1 MDRDDEKPFAV
12 GRKNSFPHD
21 RSYPSS
27 VPQDQNADKN
37 TEVPFIRNH
46 LLHRQGTTD
55 LENRKSNKRL
65 RYTIPLRHKRKRQRD
80 EEHGILDEKEH
91 NAGNSARP
99 GLERDVSRGGPPYGP
114 DELCEI
120 ISTQFWV
127 PDDDGQEVVTLT
139 VKDDAAN
146 RKQEKLRCESRWR
159 HIQSEA
165 ITFRQF
171 HKEVMRLPGL
181 EDDELALAGRL
192 LNKVRKTCEKQF
204 IHGRYLKPI
213 VLVYDGADPEE
224 DFQEPKT
231 ATFISLPIFTTDVQK
246 RHTSTK
252 EDEGHP
258 VRALLQSRYRLE
270 STKSRDKGQVIRKV
284 QRHSDH
290 VVHVPQIWALIINK
304 HTIITCA
311 PLSTSTLRGNTIR
324 IMKYAD
330 AQLDEA
336 TWSIHFADARGTV
349 FYLPLRFC
357 KTWFGLVKQITTDCL
372 QDEYDLIRDQ
382 LLRGGPLYE
391 LVTEDGVAVTAETWP
406 TMIENERSEVIR
418 LKLVDNE
425 AKSNRLL
432 ITYCD
437 AEGNEIP
444 YESDS
449 SSDASS
455 LFSHDDVESDATDY
469 STSNAPKFDRIPPA
483 LDKLQSLRGKLER
496 AKSQG
501 DDKRIESLRD
511 HKIPTLEDRILA
523 LVAADLEREKNKT
536 SHNSKEARFAMPEHN
551 GHPRGSSGH
560 TREHIVLSAAAGHGS
575 RRRSR
580 SRSGSGSG
588 PRLSRGVSHYF
599 QPTHDLSLNEP
610 DPRTRPK
617 RPPIAYNRSKSFSQP
632 QSIFGDYSFPP
643 RSGDASRRQ
652 SYATIA
658 PSHLTIPSRPLPPS
672 RSHWDTIR
680 SRVFHGPAFDATSTP
695 TSPKTDTKDIY
706 YKPSNKQLARSRWE
720 FLRNHILAG
729 TDISQSNGQPT
740 KQGSVEP
747 ASPRVREKLANAMK
761 LMLGDET
768 PGSPKTASAPSNPL
782 GVQKDHPGEHLIKR
796 VKFSKRSQEAKP
808 KLKRLITRAHK
819 EVSKLTSPH
828 AATAAPTETLKSP
841 IVPTEAQDLPIFLWS
856 TVHKPAS
863 VPEISLKSK
872 AASMARLPSTD
883 QALLEN
889 VAANVKK
896 NTSKEELILRTVVL
910 EIHANLRKPKKV
922 PREYADLY
930 EQIVGKT
937 IADVTGLIAAMDSDD
952 KWTNDTDRTA
962 GLTPLN
968 SPEITTTTNID
979 SVETRKRLK
988 DARAAIR
995 DVASQ
1000 ILYAF
1005 VPDGYEA
1012 AVVSKYWG
1020 AIYQIINQKP
1030 RVRTKYLSPFYL
1042 SMLNYI

>member
-536 SHNSKEARFAMPEHN
+536 SHNSKETRFAMPELN

-658 PSHLTIPSRPLPPS
+658 PSHLTIPPGPLPPS

-740 KQGSVEP
+740 KQGAVEP

-782 GVQKDHPGEHLIKR
+782 GVQKDQPGEHLIKR

-841 IVPTEAQDLPIFLWS
+841 IVPTEAQNLPIFLWS

>member
-1 MDRDDEKPFAV
+1 MDRDEEKPFV
-12 GRKNSFPHD
+12 GGRKNSFPHD
-21 RSYPSS
+21 RYYPSS
-27 VPQDQNADKN
+27 APQDQNAEKS
-37 TEVPFIRNH
+37 TEDPLLDHRR
-46 LLHRQGTTD
+46 LHRQGTTD

-65 RYTIPLRHKRKRQRD
+65 RYTIPLRHKRQRQRD
-80 EEHGILDEKEH
+80 EEHGILDEKQH
-91 NAGNSARP
+91 NAEIPTRP

-139 VKDDAAN
+139 VKDDTSN

-159 HIQSEA
+159 HIQNEA

-213 VLVYDGADPEE
+213 VLVYDGADPDE

-231 ATFISLPIFTTDVQK
+231 ATFISLPIFTTDVPK
-246 RHTSTK
+246 RHMSTK

-311 PLSTSTLRGNTIR
+311 PLSTSILRGNTIR

-336 TWSIHFADARGTV
+336 TWSIHFTDARGTV

-382 LLRGGPLYE
+382 LLRGGRLYE
-391 LVTEDGVAVTAETWP
+391 LVTEDGVPVTAETWP

-418 LKLVDNE
+418 LQLVDNE
-425 AKSNRLL
+425 AKYNRLL
-432 ITYCD
+432 VTYCD

-455 LFSHDDVESDATDY
+455 LFSLDDVESDGTDY
-469 STSNAPKFDRIPPA
+469 STSNVPTFDRIPPA
-483 LDKLQSLRGKLER
+483 LNKLQSLRGKLER
-496 AKSQG
+496 AESQG

-511 HKIPTLEDRILA
+511 HKIPSLEDHILA
-523 LVAADLEREKNKT
+523 LVAADLERERNKT
-536 SHNSKEARFAMPEHN
+536 SHNSKEARFAVPEPN
-551 GHPRGSSGH
+551 GYPRSSSGR
-560 TREHIVLSAAAGHGS
+560 TRENNVSSAAAGHAS

-580 SRSGSGSG
+580 SRSGSWSG
-588 PRLSRGVSHYF
+588 PRLTRGFSHYF

-610 DPRTRPK
+610 DPRTRSK

-632 QSIFGDYSFPP
+632 QSIFGDYAFPP
-643 RSGDASRRQ
+643 RSGEASRRQ

-658 PSHLTIPSRPLPPS
+658 PHLIPPGPLASS

-680 SRVFHGPAFDATSTP
+680 SRVFNGPAFDGAGTP
-695 TSPKTDTKDIY
+695 ISPKTDTKDIY

-740 KQGSVEP
+740 EQDSVDP

-761 LMLGDET
+761 VMLGDET
-768 PGSPKTASAPSNPL
+768 PASPKTASAPSNPF
-782 GVQKDHPGEHLIKR
+782 GVQKDHAGEHLSKR
-796 VKFSKRSQEAKP
+796 VKFSKRSHEAKP

-828 AATAAPTETLKSP
+828 AGNAPPTETLKSP
-841 IVPTEAQDLPIFLWS
+841 IAPTEAQDLPIFLWS
-856 TVHKPAS
+856 TIHKPAS
-863 VPEISLKSK
+863 VPEFSLTSK
-872 AASMARLPSTD
+872 AASMGRLQSTD
-883 QALLEN
+883 QALLDN
-889 VAANVKK
+889 VAANVKN

-910 EIHANLRKPKKV
+910 EIHANLTKPKKV
-922 PREYADLY
+922 PREYAGLY
-930 EQIVGKT
+930 EQIAGKT
-937 IADVTGLIAAMDSDD
+937 IADVTALIASMDSGDSQL
-952 KWTNDTDRTA
+952 TDTERAT

-968 SPEITTTTNID
+968 SPGIETPINVD
-979 SVETRKRLK
+979 SVETRRHLK

-995 DVASQ
+995 DVARQ

-1012 AVVSKYWG
+1012 AVVFKYWG
-1020 AIYQIINQKP
+1020 AIYQIINQRP
-1030 RVRTKYLSPFYL
+1030 RVRITYHSHFYP
-1042 SMLNYI
+1042 SMLNYT

>member
-511 HKIPTLEDRILA
+511 HKIPTLEDHILA
-523 LVAADLEREKNKT
+523 LVAADLEREKNKA

-658 PSHLTIPSRPLPPS
+658 PSHLTIPSGPLPPS

-782 GVQKDHPGEHLIKR
+782 SVQKDQPGEHLIKR

-937 IADVTGLIAAMDSDD
+937 IADVTGLTAAMDSDD
-952 KWTNDTDRTA
+952 SRTNDTDRTA

-1005 VPDGYEA
+1005 VPEGYEA

>member
-1 MDRDDEKPFAV
+1 MDRDDEKPFV
-12 GRKNSFPHD
+12 VDRTNSFPHD
-21 RSYPSS
+21 RAYPSS
-27 VPQDQNADKN
+27 APHDQNVEKN
-37 TEVPFIRNH
+37 TDDAFFGHRR
-46 LLHRQGTTD
+46 LHRQGTTD
-55 LENRKSNKRL
+55 IETRRSNKRL

-80 EEHGILDEKEH
+80 EEQGILGEKGQDAE
-91 NAGNSARP
+91 NPTRP
-99 GLERDVSRGGPPYGP
+99 GLEREISRGGAPYGP
-114 DELCEI
+114 DDLYEI

-127 PDDDGQEVVTLT
+127 PDDEGQEVVTLT
-139 VKDDAAN
+139 VKDDTAN

-159 HIQSEA
+159 HIQSEV

-171 HKEVMRLPGL
+171 YKEVMRLPGL
-181 EDDELALAGRL
+181 EDDELALAARL

-224 DFQEPKT
+224 DSEEPKT
-231 ATFISLPIFTTDVQK
+231 ATFINLPIFTIDVPK

-270 STKSRDKGQVIRKV
+270 STKNRDKGQVIRKIE
-284 QRHSDH
+284 RHSDH

-311 PLSTSTLRGNTIR
+311 ALSTSTLRGDTIR

-372 QDEYDLIRDQ
+372 QDEYNLIRDQ
-382 LLRGGPLYE
+382 LLKSGPLYE
-391 LVTEDGVAVTAETWP
+391 LVTEDGVPVTAESWP
-406 TMIENERSEVIR
+406 RMIENERSEVIR

-425 AKSNRLL
+425 AVSTRLL
-432 ITYCD
+432 VTYCD
-437 AEGNEIP
+437 ADGNEMP

-455 LFSHDDVESDATDY
+455 LSGLDDVESDATNY
-469 STSNAPKFDRIPPA
+469 SSSRAPKFDRIAPA
-483 LDKLQSLRGKLER
+483 VDKLQSLRGKLEQ
-496 AKSQG
+496 AEFQG
-501 DDKRIESLRD
+501 DTKRIESLKD
-511 HKIPTLEDRILA
+511 YKIPSLEDRILA
-523 LVAADLEREKNKT
+523 LIAADLDRERNKT
-536 SHNSKEARFAMPEHN
+536 THNTKRARIAMPDPYDHR
-551 GHPRGSSGH
+551 RGSSGRM
-560 TREHIVLSAAAGHGS
+560 RENAVPSTAAGHAS

-580 SRSGSGSG
+580 SRSGSR
-588 PRLSRGVSHYF
+588 PRHTRGVSHYF
-599 QPTHDLSLNEP
+599 QPTHDTSLNEP

-617 RPPIAYNRSKSFSQP
+617 RPSIAYDRSKSFSQP
-632 QSIFGDYSFPP
+632 QSIFGDFSFPP
-643 RSGDASRRQ
+643 RSGEASRRQ

-658 PSHLTIPSRPLPPS
+658 PSRLTISPGPLPSS
-672 RSHWDTIR
+672 RSRWDIVR
-680 SRVFHGPAFDATSTP
+680 SRVFNGPAFSTNSTP
-695 TSPKTDTKDIY
+695 ISPKTDKKDIY

-720 FLRNHILAG
+720 FLRAQLLTG
-729 TDISQSNGQPT
+729 TDFSRSNGQPNE
-740 KQGSVEP
+740 QDSVEP

-761 LMLGDET
+761 VMLGEET
-768 PGSPKTASAPSNPL
+768 PGSPKMASALSKPF
-782 GVQKDHPGEHLIKR
+782 GVQKDQAAEQQSKR
-796 VKFSKRSQEAKP
+796 VKFTRRSHEAKP
-808 KLKRLITRAHK
+808 NLKRLITRAHK

-828 AATAAPTETLKSP
+828 VATASPVRTLRSP
-841 IVPTEAQDLPIFLWS
+841 IVPTENQNLPIFLWS

-863 VPEISLKSK
+863 VPEISLASK
-872 AASMARLPSTD
+872 VVAMGRLQSTD
-883 QALLEN
+883 QALLDN
-889 VAANVKK
+889 VAANVR
-896 NTSKEELILRTVVL
+896 NTTSKEELILRTVVL

-922 PREYADLY
+922 PLEYADLY
-930 EQIVGKT
+930 EQIAEKT
-937 IADVTGLIAAMDSDD
+937 IADVSGLIAAMDSADSHM
-952 KWTNDTDRTA
+952 NDIERAD
-962 GLTPLN
+962 GFTPLG
-968 SPEITTTTNID
+968 SPGIETPTNID

-1005 VPDGYEA
+1005 VPEGYEA

-1020 AIYQIINQKP
+1020 AIYQIINQRT
-1030 RVRTKYLSPFYL
+1030 RVCLTYLSICPC
-1042 SMLNYI
+1042 

>member
-1 MDRDDEKPFAV
+1 MDRDDEKPFV
-12 GRKNSFPHD
+12 VDRTNSFPHD
-21 RSYPSS
+21 RAYPSS
-27 VPQDQNADKN
+27 APHDQNVEKN
-37 TEVPFIRNH
+37 TDDAFFGHRR
-46 LLHRQGTTD
+46 LHRQGTTD
-55 LENRKSNKRL
+55 IETRRSNKRL

-80 EEHGILDEKEH
+80 EEQGILDEKGQD
-91 NAGNSARP
+91 AGNPTRP
-99 GLERDVSRGGPPYGP
+99 GLEREISRGGAPYGP
-114 DELCEI
+114 DDLYEI

-127 PDDDGQEVVTLT
+127 PDDEGQEVVTLT
-139 VKDDAAN
+139 VKDDTAN

-159 HIQSEA
+159 HIQSEE

-171 HKEVMRLPGL
+171 YKEVMRLPGL
-181 EDDELALAGRL
+181 EDDELALAARL

-224 DFQEPKT
+224 DSEEPKT
-231 ATFISLPIFTTDVQK
+231 ATFISLPIFTTDVPK

-270 STKSRDKGQVIRKV
+270 STKNRDKGQVIRKIE
-284 QRHSDH
+284 RHSDH

-311 PLSTSTLRGNTIR
+311 ALSTSTLRGDTIR

-372 QDEYDLIRDQ
+372 QDEYNLIRDQ
-382 LLRGGPLYE
+382 LLKSGPLYE
-391 LVTEDGVAVTAETWP
+391 LVTEDGVPVTAESWP
-406 TMIENERSEVIR
+406 RMIENERSEIIR

-425 AKSNRLL
+425 AVSTRLL
-432 ITYCD
+432 VTYCD
-437 AEGNEIP
+437 ADGNEMP

-455 LFSHDDVESDATDY
+455 LSGLDDVESDATNY
-469 STSNAPKFDRIPPA
+469 SSSRAPKFDRIGPA
-483 LDKLQSLRGKLER
+483 VDELQSLRGKLEQ
-496 AKSQG
+496 AESQG
-501 DDKRIESLRD
+501 DTKRIESLKD
-511 HKIPTLEDRILA
+511 YKIPRLEDRILA
-523 LVAADLEREKNKT
+523 LIAADLDRESNKT
-536 SHNSKEARFAMPEHN
+536 THNTKRARIAMPDPYDHR
-551 GHPRGSSGH
+551 RGSSGRM
-560 TREHIVLSAAAGHGS
+560 RENAVPSTAAGHAS

-580 SRSGSGSG
+580 SRSGSR
-588 PRLSRGVSHYF
+588 PRHTRGVSHYF
-599 QPTHDLSLNEP
+599 QPTHDTSLNEP

-617 RPPIAYNRSKSFSQP
+617 RPSIAYNRSKSFSQP

-643 RSGDASRRQ
+643 RSGEASRRQ

-658 PSHLTIPSRPLPPS
+658 PSRLTISPGPLPSS
-672 RSHWDTIR
+672 RSRWDIVR
-680 SRVFHGPAFDATSTP
+680 SRVFNGPAFSTNSTP
-695 TSPKTDTKDIY
+695 ISPKTEKKDIY

-720 FLRNHILAG
+720 FLRAQLLTG
-729 TDISQSNGQPT
+729 TDFSRSNGQPNE
-740 KQGSVEP
+740 QDSVEP

-761 LMLGDET
+761 LMLGEET
-768 PGSPKTASAPSNPL
+768 PGSPKMASALSNPF
-782 GVQKDHPGEHLIKR
+782 GVQKDQAAEQQSKR
-796 VKFSKRSQEAKP
+796 VKFTRRSHEAKP
-808 KLKRLITRAHK
+808 NLKRLITRAHK

-828 AATAAPTETLKSP
+828 VATASPVRTLRSP
-841 IVPTEAQDLPIFLWS
+841 IVPTENQNLPIFLWS

-863 VPEISLKSK
+863 VPEISLASK
-872 AASMARLPSTD
+872 AVAMGRLQSTD
-883 QALLEN
+883 QALLDN
-889 VAANVKK
+889 VAANVR
-896 NTSKEELILRTVVL
+896 NTTSKEELILRTVVL

-922 PREYADLY
+922 PLEYADLY
-930 EQIVGKT
+930 EQIAEKT
-937 IADVTGLIAAMDSDD
+937 IADVSGLIAAMDSADSHM
-952 KWTNDTDRTA
+952 NDIERAD
-962 GLTPLN
+962 GFTPLS
-968 SPEITTTTNID
+968 SPGIETPTNID

-1005 VPDGYEA
+1005 VPEGYEA

-1020 AIYQIINQKP
+1020 AIYQIINQRT
-1030 RVRTKYLSPFYL
+1030 RVCLTYLSICPC
-1042 SMLNYI
+1042 

>member
-1 MDRDDEKPFAV
+1 MDRDDEKAFVV

-27 VPQDQNADKN
+27 APQDQNLEKN
-37 TEVPFIRNH
+37 TEDSFFRIHP
-46 LLHRQGTTD
+46 LHRQGTTD

-65 RYTIPLRHKRKRQRD
+65 RYTIPLRHKRTRQRD

-91 NAGNSARP
+91 DAENPTRP
-99 GLERDVSRGGPPYGP
+99 GLARDVSRGGPPYGP

-139 VKDDAAN
+139 VKDDTAN

-159 HIQSEA
+159 HIQSDA
-165 ITFRQF
+165 VTFRQF

-204 IHGRYLKPI
+204 IHGRYLKPT

-224 DFQEPKT
+224 EFQEPKT
-231 ATFISLPIFTTDVQK
+231 ATFISLPIFTTDVPK

-284 QRHSDH
+284 ERHSDH

-311 PLSTSTLRGNTIR
+311 SLNTSTLRGNSIR

-372 QDEYDLIRDQ
+372 QDEYNLIRDQ
-382 LLRGGPLYE
+382 LLKGGPLYE
-391 LVTEDGVAVTAETWP
+391 LVTEDGDPVTAETWP
-406 TMIENERSEVIR
+406 KMIENERSEVIR

-469 STSNAPKFDRIPPA
+469 STSNVPEFDRIPPA
-483 LDKLQSLRGKLER
+483 LDKLQKLRGKLER

-511 HKIPTLEDRILA
+511 HKIPTLEDLIIA
-523 LVAADLEREKNKT
+523 LVAADLEREEHKT
-536 SHNSKEARFAMPEHN
+536 SHSSKEARFAMPELN

-560 TREHIVLSAAAGHGS
+560 TREKNALSAAAGHAS

-580 SRSGSGSG
+580 SRSGSWSG
-588 PRLSRGVSHYF
+588 PKLSRGGSHYF
-599 QPTHDLSLNEP
+599 QPTHDPYLNEP

-617 RPPIAYNRSKSFSQP
+617 RPPIAFNRSKSFSQP

-643 RSGDASRRQ
+643 RSAEASRRQ

-658 PSHLTIPSRPLPPS
+658 PSHLSIPPGSLQSS

-680 SRVFHGPAFDATSTP
+680 SRVFHGPAFDATNTP

-729 TDISQSNGQPT
+729 TDISQSNGQPIE
-740 KQGSVEP
+740 QGSLEST
-747 ASPRVREKLANAMK
+747 SPRVREKLANAMK
-761 LMLGDET
+761 LMLRDEA
-768 PGSPKTASAPSNPL
+768 PGSPTTASAPSNPFGL
-782 GVQKDHPGEHLIKR
+782 QKDQPGEHLSKR

-828 AATAAPTETLKSP
+828 AATAPPVKTLKSP
-841 IVPTEAQDLPIFLWS
+841 IFPTEAQNLPIFLWS

-863 VPEISLKSK
+863 VPEIPLTSK
-872 AASMARLPSTD
+872 AGSMDRLQSTD
-883 QALLEN
+883 QALLDN
-889 VAANVKK
+889 VAANVKN

-930 EQIVGKT
+930 EQIAGKT
-937 IADVTGLIAAMDSDD
+937 TADVTSLVAAMDSDD
-952 KWTNDTDRTA
+952 SQMNDTNSTP

-968 SPEITTTTNID
+968 SPGIQTPINID
-979 SVETRKRLK
+979 SGEIRKRLK

-1000 ILYAF
+1000 ILHAF

-1030 RVRTKYLSPFYL
+1030 RVRTTYLSPFYL
-1042 SMLNYI
+1042 SMLNYF

>member
-1 MDRDDEKPFAV
+1 MDRDDEKPSV
-12 GRKNSFPHD
+12 VDRTNSFPHD
-21 RSYPSS
+21 RAYPSIA
-27 VPQDQNADKN
+27 PHEQNVEKN
-37 TEVPFIRNH
+37 TEDSFFGHHR
-46 LLHRQGTTD
+46 LHRQGTTD
-55 LENRKSNKRL
+55 IESRRSNKRL

-80 EEHGILDEKEH
+80 EEHGIVDEKGH
-91 NAGNSARP
+91 DAGNPTRP
-99 GLERDVSRGGPPYGP
+99 GLEREISRGGAPYGP
-114 DELCEI
+114 DDLYEI

-127 PDDDGQEVVTLT
+127 PDDEGQEVVTLT
-139 VKDDAAN
+139 VKDDTAN

-181 EDDELALAGRL
+181 EDDELALAARL

-224 DFQEPKT
+224 DSEEPKT
-231 ATFISLPIFTTDVQK
+231 ATFISLPTFTTDVPK
-246 RHTSTK
+246 RHILTK

-270 STKSRDKGQVIRKV
+270 STKSRDKGQVIRKI

-311 PLSTSTLRGNTIR
+311 PLSTSTLRGDTIR

-336 TWSIHFADARGTV
+336 TWSIHFADPRGTV

-372 QDEYDLIRDQ
+372 QDEYNLIRDQ
-382 LLRGGPLYE
+382 LLRSGPLYE
-391 LVTEDGVAVTAETWP
+391 LVTEDGVPVTAESWP
-406 TMIENERSEVIR
+406 KMIENERSEVIR

-425 AKSNRLL
+425 AVSNRLL
-432 ITYCD
+432 VTYCD
-437 AEGNEIP
+437 ADGNEMP

-455 LFSHDDVESDATDY
+455 SFSFDDVEGDATDY
-469 STSNAPKFDRIPPA
+469 SSSNIPKFDRIAPA
-483 LDKLQSLRGKLER
+483 EHKLQSLRGKLEQ
-496 AKSQG
+496 AKARG
-501 DDKRIESLRD
+501 DLERIESLRD

-523 LVAADLEREKNKT
+523 LIAVDLDRERNKT
-536 SHNSKEARFAMPEHN
+536 THNPKRARIAMPEPYEHR
-551 GHPRGSSGH
+551 RGSSGRI
-560 TREHIVLSAAAGHGS
+560 RENSVTSAAVGHAS

-580 SRSGSGSG
+580 SRSGSR
-588 PRLSRGVSHYF
+588 PRLYRGVSHYF
-599 QPTHDLSLNEP
+599 QPIHDLSLNEP
-610 DPRTRPK
+610 DPRTRLK
-617 RPPIAYNRSKSFSQP
+617 RPPLPYSRSKSFSQP
-632 QSIFGDYSFPP
+632 QSMFGDYSFPP
-643 RSGDASRRQ
+643 RSGEASRRQ

-658 PSHLTIPSRPLPPS
+658 PSRLTISPGPLPSS
-672 RSHWDTIR
+672 RSRWDMVR
-680 SRVFHGPAFDATSTP
+680 SRVLNGPAFSTTNTP
-695 TSPKTDTKDIY
+695 ISPKTDKKDIY

-720 FLRNHILAG
+720 FLRAQILTG
-729 TDISQSNGQPT
+729 TDISRSNGQPT
-740 KQGSVEP
+740 EQDSVEP
-747 ASPRVREKLANAMK
+747 ASPGVREKLANAMK

-768 PGSPKTASAPSNPL
+768 PGSPKIGSALSNPI
-782 GVQKDHPGEHLIKR
+782 GVQKDQAAEQQSKR
-796 VKFSKRSQEAKP
+796 VKFTKGSLEAKP
-808 KLKRLITRAHK
+808 KLKRLITRANK

-828 AATAAPTETLKSP
+828 VATTPPIRTLRSP
-841 IVPTEAQDLPIFLWS
+841 IVPTETQNLPIFLWS

-863 VPEISLKSK
+863 VPEISLASK
-872 AASMARLPSTD
+872 VASIGLSQSTD
-883 QALLEN
+883 RALLDN
-889 VAANVKK
+889 VAADAK
-896 NTSKEELILRTVVL
+896 NTTSKEELILRTVVL

-922 PREYADLY
+922 PAEYADLY
-930 EQIVGKT
+930 EQIAEKT
-937 IADVTGLIAAMDSDD
+937 VADVIGLIAAMDSDD
-952 KWTNDTDRTA
+952 SQINESERVNGFT
-962 GLTPLN
+962 LLN
-968 SPEITTTTNID
+968 SPGIETPTNID

-988 DARAAIR
+988 DARSAIR

-1005 VPDGYEA
+1005 VPEGYEA

-1020 AIYQIINQKP
+1020 AIYQIINQRT
-1030 RVRTKYLSPFYL
+1030 RVGTTYLWISPC
-1042 SMLNYI
+1042 

>member
-1 MDRDDEKPFAV
+1 MDRDDEKPFV
-12 GRKNSFPHD
+12 VDRTNSFPHD
-21 RSYPSS
+21 RAYPSS
-27 VPQDQNADKN
+27 APHDQNVEKN
-37 TEVPFIRNH
+37 TEDSFFGHHR
-46 LLHRQGTTD
+46 LHRQGTTD
-55 LENRKSNKRL
+55 IETRRSNKRL

-80 EEHGILDEKEH
+80 EEHGVIDEKGH
-91 NAGNSARP
+91 DAGNPTRP
-99 GLERDVSRGGPPYGP
+99 GIEREISRGGAPYGP
-114 DELCEI
+114 DDLYEI

-127 PDDDGQEVVTLT
+127 PDDEGQEVVTLT
-139 VKDDAAN
+139 VKDDTAN

-159 HIQSEA
+159 HIQSES

-171 HKEVMRLPGL
+171 YKEVMRLPGL
-181 EDDELALAGRL
+181 EDDELALAARL

-224 DFQEPKT
+224 DSEEPKT
-231 ATFISLPIFTTDVQK
+231 ATFISLPIFTTDVPK
-246 RHTSTK
+246 RHTLTK

-270 STKSRDKGQVIRKV
+270 STKSRDKGQVIRKI

-311 PLSTSTLRGNTIR
+311 PLSTSTLRGDTIR
-324 IMKYAD
+324 TMKYAD

-372 QDEYDLIRDQ
+372 QDEYNLIRDQ
-382 LLRGGPLYE
+382 LLRSGLLYE
-391 LVTEDGVAVTAETWP
+391 LVTEDGVPVTAESWP
-406 TMIENERSEVIR
+406 KMIENERSEVIR

-425 AKSNRLL
+425 GKSNRLL
-432 ITYCD
+432 VTYCD
-437 AEGNEIP
+437 ADGNEMP

-449 SSDASS
+449 SSDTSS
-455 LFSHDDVESDATDY
+455 HFSLDDIESDATDH
-469 STSNAPKFDRIPPA
+469 SSSNVPKFDRIAPA
-483 LDKLQSLRGKLER
+483 VDKLRSLREKLEQ
-496 AKSQG
+496 AMSKG
-501 DDKRIESLRD
+501 DLKRIESLKD

-523 LVAADLEREKNKT
+523 LVAADFDLERNKT
-536 SHNSKEARFAMPEHN
+536 THNPKKAKIAMPESY
-551 GHPRGSSGH
+551 GYRRGSSGRI
-560 TREHIVLSAAAGHGS
+560 RENAVPSAAAGHAS

-580 SRSGSGSG
+580 SRSGSR
-588 PRLSRGVSHYF
+588 PRLSRGASHYF
-599 QPTHDLSLNEP
+599 QPMHDLSLNEP

-617 RPPIAYNRSKSFSQP
+617 RPPLSYDRSKSFSQP

-643 RSGDASRRQ
+643 RSGEASRRQ
-652 SYATIA
+652 SYAAIA
-658 PSHLTIPSRPLPPS
+658 PSRLTISPGPLPSS
-672 RSHWDTIR
+672 RSRWDMVR
-680 SRVFHGPAFDATSTP
+680 SRVFNGSSFNATNTP
-695 TSPKTDTKDIY
+695 ISPKTDKKDIY

-720 FLRNHILAG
+720 FLRAQILTGA
-729 TDISQSNGQPT
+729 DISRGDGQPT
-740 KQGSVEP
+740 QQDSVEP

-768 PGSPKTASAPSNPL
+768 PGSPKMGSAVSNSFGAL
-782 GVQKDHPGEHLIKR
+782 KDQATEQQSKR
-796 VKFSKRSQEAKP
+796 VKFTKRSHENKP

-828 AATAAPTETLKSP
+828 VATAPPIRTLRSPVVPTET
-841 IVPTEAQDLPIFLWS
+841 QNLPIFLWS

-863 VPEISLKSK
+863 VPEISLESK
-872 AASMARLPSTD
+872 AASMGPLQSTD
-883 QALLEN
+883 RALLDN
-889 VAANVKK
+889 VASDAK
-896 NTSKEELILRTVVL
+896 NTTSKEELILRTVVL
-910 EIHANLRKPKKV
+910 EINANLRKPKKV
-922 PREYADLY
+922 PAEYADLY
-930 EQIVGKT
+930 EQIAEQT
-937 IADVTGLIAAMDSDD
+937 IADVVDLIAAMDSDD
-952 KWTNDTDRTA
+952 SQMDNSRRVNGFA
-962 GLTPLN
+962 PLN
-968 SPEITTTTNID
+968 SPGIGTPTNID

-988 DARAAIR
+988 DGRSAIL

-1005 VPDGYEA
+1005 VPEGYEA

-1020 AIYQIINQKP
+1020 AIYQIINQRF
-1030 RVRTKYLSPFYL
+1030 RVGTMYLMIYPC
-1042 SMLNYI
+1042 